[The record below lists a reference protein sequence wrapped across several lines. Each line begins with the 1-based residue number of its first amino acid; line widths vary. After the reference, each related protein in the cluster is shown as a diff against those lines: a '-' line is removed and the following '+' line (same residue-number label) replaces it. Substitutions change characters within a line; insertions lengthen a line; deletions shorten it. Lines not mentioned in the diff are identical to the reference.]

1 MQRSD
6 APAVLTALFDDEG
19 RALLAEGGK
28 PSWEEAL
35 APLPDAL
42 FAVPGGK
49 NPGLT
54 LLTLARDLWNR
65 AGDLRMATA
74 ATRGLMGI
82 YVQANGTE
90 DPDALVELGALGRL
104 AQRAGRVEEGASLM
118 EQAWTGLRSVVGGR
132 DMRLAVVGGN
142 LGLHYART
150 EALEDAEHL
159 LEIAYRIR
167 KRQAPETV
175 ATVAGHLGEVRLR
188 RGKVEDALEV
198 LRDAWMCTLD
208 RHGED
213 HPKTIGKALVLAKAL
228 NQTQKYRES
237 APLWRDLHAY
247 AKKRG
252 DPLQIARMGFNLGQA
267 LYRTHKKEE
276 AIRLLDDALRLARAR
291 WDAGED
297 VADLPD
303 WLSFRAQI
311 EIDERRPSSAEGIY
325 LEAIEIEKQLSG
337 EDGAATARRYVT
349 LGSLI
354 GRMGRL
360 DEGMGYLDSAASLL
374 KSQLGTQHPWTRTA
388 TEATLELLATKID
401 QVAKVD
407 RHTASALA
415 HHGVHLGGSVLGYDH
430 GAVRRVQA
438 LVTKH
443 RL

>member
-1 MQRSD
+1 MQRTE
-6 APAVLTALFDDEG
+6 APAILAALFQDQG

-28 PSWEEAL
+28 QSWEEAL

-54 LLTLARDLWNR
+54 VLTLARDLWNR
-65 AGDLRMATA
+65 SGDLRMATA

-82 YVQANGTE
+82 HVGANGTE

-104 AQRAGRVEEGASLM
+104 AQRAGRVDEGAELM
-118 EQAWTGLRSVVGGR
+118 EQAWHGLRSVVGGR

-150 EALEDAEHL
+150 EQLEEAEHL
-159 LEIAYRIR
+159 LETAYRIR

-175 ATVAGHLGEVRLR
+175 GTVAGHLGEVRLR
-188 RGKVEDALEV
+188 LGKVADALEV
-198 LRDAWMCTLD
+198 LRDSWLSTLD
-208 RHGED
+208 QHGEN
-213 HPKTIGKALVLAKAL
+213 HPRTIQKTLMLAKAL
-228 NQTQKYRES
+228 NQTQNYRES
-237 APLWRDLHAY
+237 APLWRDLHAV
-247 AKKRG
+247 ARKSG
-252 DPLQIARMGFNLGQA
+252 EPLQIARMGFNLGQA

-276 AIRLLDDALRLARAR
+276 AIRLLDDALRLARSR
-291 WDAGED
+291 WEAGED

-311 EIDERRPSSAEGIY
+311 EIDERRPAQAEGIY
-325 LEAIEIEKQLSG
+325 LEAIEIEKHLSG
-337 EDGAATARRYVT
+337 EDSAETARRYVT

-360 DEGMGYLDSAASLL
+360 DEGMGYLDGAASLL
-374 KSQLGTQHPWTRTA
+374 RSKLGNAHPWTRAA
-388 TEATLELLATKID
+388 TEATLELLAAKID
-401 QVAKVD
+401 KVAPLD
-407 RHTASALA
+407 RQTASALA
-415 HHGVHLGGSVLGYDH
+415 QHGVHLGGSVLGYDH
-430 GAVRRVQA
+430 GAVRRVQS